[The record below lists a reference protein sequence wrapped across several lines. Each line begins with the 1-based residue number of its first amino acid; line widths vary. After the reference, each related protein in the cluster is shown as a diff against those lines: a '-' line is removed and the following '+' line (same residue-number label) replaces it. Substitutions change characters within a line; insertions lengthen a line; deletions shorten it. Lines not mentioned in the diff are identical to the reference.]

1 MHTMTFL
8 QKLYAKELVKT
19 DLILMSDVWARVS
32 LMFIAHEGTLGFL
45 LALECGIS
53 WV

>member
-8 QKLYAKELVKT
+8 QKLYGKGLVRT
-19 DLILMSDVWARVS
+19 DLILMSDVWAKAS
-32 LMFIAHEGTLGFL
+32 LMFRAREETLGFL
-45 LALECGIS
+45 PALEYGII